1 MRTDANMQS
10 RIEQEEVRML
20 YGGMKFSMLATLFV
34 TIIMYYVMFGHSDSF
49 MNLSVWFTGMIL
61 IILFRSLDTVAY
73 SRSSPAD
80 QSKPSWGTRFL
91 IGSTLAGIW
100 WGMLA
105 WLGFSSENEYQ
116 TLIVVCIV
124 GVAGGSLATLS
135 YRLRII
141 VLFLTPALG
150 ILELSLIFEDTE
162 FFRVVSYL
170 LAVFILFTLS
180 TSRRAYI
187 SSNQNI
193 RLRIEADF
201 REQALKDAK
210 EEAEIANQAKSTFLS
225 SMSHELRTPLNAILG
240 YTQLLEHDALL
251 SDKQRDEIREIDNAG
266 NMLLELVNQILDLA
280 RIEEGNLR
288 VSIESVSLKKV
299 LQECKSLIKPMA
311 DARQIMLDVMDD
323 TPCLI
328 MADHTRLKQVIL
340 NLMSNAVKYNHE
352 NGSVTVRY
360 SFPSDGRVCVEVT
373 DTGYG
378 IPQDKVN
385 HIFDPFYRLEED
397 THKIEGTGIG
407 LAISSKL
414 TKMMKGTLS
423 VQSEVGQGSTF
434 WIDFPCSPDCSCIEN
449 PDQVEVEKHKP
460 DQQKS
465 PEQAEERILVVEDN
479 PSNLKLISSQLNTLG
494 YKADLASNGKEALS
508 MINSNSYALV
518 LTDCNMPIMDG
529 YELVIEIRKNNIPVP
544 VVALT
549 ADAFPESEDTCRKAG
564 MNDRIIKPVNLQKL
578 NDTLQKWLKAEIQ

>member
-1 MRTDANMQS
+1 MHTDATMQA

-20 YGGMKFSMLATLFV
+20 YGGMKFSMLATLCV
-34 TIIMYYVMFGHSDSF
+34 SVIMFYVMYGHSDSAF
-49 MNLSVWFTGMIL
+49 NLSLWFAVMAF
-61 IILFRSLDTVAY
+61 IIFIRTIDTY
-73 SRSSPAD
+73 SYMRASAAD
-80 QSKPSWGTRFL
+80 QEKHSWGTRFL
-91 IGSTLAGIW
+91 FGSTLAGFW

-135 YRLRII
+135 YRLRTI
-141 VLFLTPALG
+141 VMFLMPALG
-150 ILELSLIFEDTE
+150 ILELSLIFEDSE

-180 TSRRAYI
+180 TSRRAYL
-187 SSNQNI
+187 SSNENI
-193 RLRIEADF
+193 RLRIEADL

-251 SDKQRDEIREIDNAG
+251 SEKQRNEIREIDSAG

-288 VSIESVSLKKV
+288 VSIENIPLKNV
-299 LQECKSLIKPMA
+299 LQECKSLIKPLA
-311 DARQIMLDVMDD
+311 DARHIMLDVIDD
-323 TPCLI
+323 TPCHV

-340 NLMSNAVKYNHE
+340 NLMSNAIKYNHE

-360 SFPSDGRVCVEVT
+360 SFPTKGRVCIEVT

-378 IPQDKVN
+378 IPRNKIN
-385 HIFDPFYRLEED
+385 HIFDPFFRLEENSR
-397 THKIEGTGIG
+397 KIEGTGIG
-407 LAISSKL
+407 LAISNKL
-414 TKMMKGTLS
+414 TQMMKGTLS
-423 VQSEVGQGSTF
+423 VQSELGQGSTF
-434 WIDFPCSPDCSCIEN
+434 WIDLPCSPECPSEEN
-449 PDQVEVEKHKP
+449 PDLQQIESKHQGKRQDSEKVSDK
-460 DQQKS
+460 
-465 PEQAEERILVVEDN
+465 ILVVEDN
-479 PSNLKLISSQLNTLG
+479 PSNLKLISSQLTTLG
-494 YKADLASNGKEALS
+494 YKADLASNGKEALN
-508 MINSNSYALV
+508 MILNNHYALV

-529 YELVIEIRKNNIPVP
+529 YELVKEIRNNSITVP

-549 ADAFPESEDTCRKAG
+549 ADAFPESEEACMKAG
-564 MNDRIIKPVNLQKL
+564 MNDRIIKPVSLQKL
-578 NDTLQKWLKAEIQ
+578 NDTLQQWLKTDI